1 MAMPMSRYAEGVL
14 GRKKDMAVSP
24 DDERAG
30 ISPARDRRER
40 RRATVSLSGGDRA
53 VGGRRHRLERSR
65 HDVGIHADSPEDA
78 PVAGLSFDEAD
89 SLRIRS
95 RAGGVLMVVAH
106 LDADA
111 KGLAERVDIA
121 RDRAVAA
128 AADLLLRALEGHLG
142 VEKTHVGMIGLGHRG
157 VADEAHR
164 RGVLEIV

>member
-53 VGGRRHRLERSR
+53 VGRRRHRLERSR
-65 HDVGIHADSPEDA
+65 HDVGVHADA
-78 PVAGLSFDEAD
+78 PQHAAVAGLRFDEAD
-89 SLRIRS
+89 RLRIRA
-95 RAGGVLMVVAH
+95 RAGGVLVVVAH

-111 KGLAERVDIA
+111 AVLAERVDIA
-121 RDRAVAA
+121 RDRSVAA
-128 AADLLLRALEGHLG
+128 TADLLLLAVEHHLG
-142 VEKTHVGMIGLGHRG
+142 VEK
-157 VADEAHR
+157 
-164 RGVLEIV
+164 